1 MTVFMTILLILY
13 AGMSAHANERDEA
26 LKDLVERLEYS
37 GHRLVHAAI
46 SGDTLHVSAWPSGFG
61 DPYQGMANIVTSAA
75 KCNIPGVNTVSA
87 VHAPWGVP
95 VLRYTGR
102 VDAPFPAGRWQG
114 GGDSLLSDGKQSLQ
128 NLMLSVDVPFAAS
141 FGALDDPFIFR
152 TGLRPE
158 LYWNPLNGIIGFAGV
173 DLYAHNE
180 YDPSAWYRPANMG
193 VLYAR
198 SLSDRLSAA
207 TTWGAFGIDEL
218 WGAQVELDYGIG
230 DSRLSLGMRSGL
242 FGDFWFED
250 DRFGYDDPEH
260 ELALVRL
267 SCADVPLDVTVHVQG
282 GRYLYGD
289 YGVEA
294 GITRM
299 FRELEVGFTGVVS
312 EGEFNG
318 YIHCAV
324 PLFGKS
330 GRRIAGGNIGMPPRV
345 GYRYRYNSKT
355 ISHDPTSRP
364 RGFEPFYI
372 PGWRTVAGSASPA
385 HMRSRSGSGL

>member
-1 MTVFMTILLILY
+1 MIVFMTMLLVLY
-13 AGMSAHANERDEA
+13 AGIPARADERDDA
-26 LKDLVERLEYS
+26 LTALVERLENS

-61 DPYQGMANIVTSAA
+61 DPYRGMENIVTSAA

-87 VHAPWGVP
+87 VHTPWGVP
-95 VLRYTGR
+95 VLRYIGRTG
-102 VDAPFPAGRWQG
+102 APFPG
-114 GGDSLLSDGKQSLQ
+114 GVWDKGSDIQPSGGKQSLW
-128 NLMLSVDVPFAAS
+128 NFLLSVDVPFAAS

-158 LYWNPLNGIIGFAGV
+158 LYWNPLNGIIGFAGME
-173 DLYAHNE
+173 LYAHNE

-193 VLYAR
+193 VLYVR

-207 TTWGAFGIDEL
+207 ATWGAFGIDEL
-218 WGAQVELDYGIG
+218 WGAQVELDYSIG
-230 DSRLSLGMRSGL
+230 DSRWSLGMRSGL

-250 DRFGYDDPEH
+250 DRFGYDDLEH
-260 ELALVRL
+260 ELALFRL
-267 SCADVPLDVTVHVQG
+267 SCADVPLDATVHVQG

-294 GITRM
+294 RITRM
-299 FRELEVGFTGVVS
+299 FRELEIGFTGVIS

-324 PLFGKS
+324 PLFGES
-330 GRRIAGGNIGMPPRV
+330 GRRIAKDNIGLPSRIR
-345 GYRYRYNSKT
+345 YRYRYNSKT
-355 ISHDPTSRP
+355 ITHDPASLP
-364 RGFEPFYI
+364 RGSEPFYI
-372 PGWRTVAGSASPA
+372 PGWHTVAGSASPS
-385 HMRSRSGSGL
+385 HMRSRSGPGL